1 MHIWYLMAWWV
12 TELMVCEGDLNKFE
26 IKTNVEYGKL
36 RYNKSGVLV
45 PLPKWV
51 LGDLQRS

>member
-36 RYNKSGVLV
+36 CYNKSGVLV